1 MLHCALQS
9 TRDKDKA
16 ERKRKAEIARLRKEK
31 IMAQMSEMQRHFI
44 DENRELFQQSLDEL
58 SVSASTSHD
67 HRWDQHLLKICLLDT
82 PSLWMRRGLGLFT
95 VYIAFR
101 FSSAGFC
108 VQVLCDKRK
117 QKKHQILNLNL
128 AWAVYSGKG
137 NAPIDHVI

>member
-1 MLHCALQS
+1 MCHKNMLPCALQV

-67 HRWDQHLLKICLLDT
+67 HR
-82 PSLWMRRGLGLFT
+82 
-95 VYIAFR
+95 
-101 FSSAGFC
+101 
-108 VQVLCDKRK
+108 
-117 QKKHQILNLNL
+117 
-128 AWAVYSGKG
+128 
-137 NAPIDHVI
+137 